1 MLTASWHLVVSF
13 LSPELYIAFKLCLSP
28 VLFIYDALVM
38 LDREMACFWT
48 TPLAGAPL
56 LFFANKCISIVVFGG
71 ELVEFAYFPSDK
83 VSIHTLF
90 IHTSTASLTPS

>member
-13 LSPELYIAFKLCLSP
+13 LSPASVHLGFRFRFSA

-38 LDREMACFWT
+38 LDRELACFWT

-56 LFFANKCISIVVFGG
+56 LFFANKCISMVVFGG

-90 IHTSTASLTPS
+90 IHICLQRL